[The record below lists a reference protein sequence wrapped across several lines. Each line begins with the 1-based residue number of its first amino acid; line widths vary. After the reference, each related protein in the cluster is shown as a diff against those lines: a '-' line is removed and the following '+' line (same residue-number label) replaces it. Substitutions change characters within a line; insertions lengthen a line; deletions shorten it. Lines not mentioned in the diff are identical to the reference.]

1 MSTATKAVHTPG
13 DVNHKFL
20 AAAGYD
26 FCTTCGSSLRGKRTA
41 LETEMLE
48 ALLGLLNL
56 TDQGRE
62 GGLILSRADQK
73 PITNGD
79 QDIIESRLHC
89 SRGSHPESQG
99 RPMSKPMRGI
109 INGLLIVAP
118 FWLLVLWAVMR

>member
-1 MSTATKAVHTPG
+1 MSTATKAAHTPG
-13 DVNHKFL
+13 DINHKFL

-26 FCTTCGSSLRGKRTA
+26 FCITCGSSLRGKRTA

-79 QDIIESRLHC
+79 QDIIDRAYIAAEAAIQKAK
-89 SRGSHPESQG
+89 GGQ
-99 RPMSKPMRGI
+99 
-109 INGLLIVAP
+109 
-118 FWLLVLWAVMR
+118 